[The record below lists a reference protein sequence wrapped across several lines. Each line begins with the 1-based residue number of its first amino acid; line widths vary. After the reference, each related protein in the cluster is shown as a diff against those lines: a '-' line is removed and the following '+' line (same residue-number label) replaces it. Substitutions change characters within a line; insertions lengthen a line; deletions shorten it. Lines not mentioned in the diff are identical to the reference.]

1 VVAALDLWALA
12 ADLAHVVEEQRLHLV
27 VLGFL
32 GAFEQGVIDLA
43 EYTAQMLRQSIH
55 HQFAAGLYQIA
66 EARLYT
72 AAGEANHLGMNGGLV
87 LVAHGLSWLASSAG
101 ASCVMPQFD
110 ETYSSPWLACK
121 ALS

>member
-1 VVAALDLWALA
+1 MLGVDFGRRLILQFAVEEIGKIVGDGLVVAALDLWTLA

-43 EYTAQMLRQSIH
+43 EYTAQMLRQSVH

-87 LVAHGLSWLASSAG
+87 LVAHGLS
-101 ASCVMPQFD
+101 
-110 ETYSSPWLACK
+110 
-121 ALS
+121 